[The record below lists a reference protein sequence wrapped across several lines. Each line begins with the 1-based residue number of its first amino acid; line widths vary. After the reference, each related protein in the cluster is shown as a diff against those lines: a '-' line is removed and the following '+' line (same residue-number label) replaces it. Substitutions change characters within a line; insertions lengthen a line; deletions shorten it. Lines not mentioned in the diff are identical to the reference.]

1 MDIGTNGEIVIG
13 NADWMVACACSAGPA
28 FEGAGIKCGMRAAE
42 GAIDAFRS
50 GTMANTWN
58 IPSSAAASRP
68 ASAAQA

>member
-42 GAIDAFRS
+42 GAIERVDHRR
-50 GTMANTWN
+50 G
-58 IPSSAAASRP
+58 AATNWTTP
-68 ASAAQA
+68 